1 MSPQLS
7 WLPCCLAWLAGI
19 EAHAETIKWFGYC
32 PTGSNNLTS
41 ANSPMDGSFRFELG
55 VFINAFVPSASNTAQ
70 WAANWVAAQRVTF
83 NAQNKL
89 FTGQFTVTNNSTPFN
104 VGKAAYVW
112 GFQGGTAASEWILFR
127 KSTWTWPAPNPMD
140 PYGLDWDAAAATAV
154 LGSIN
159 AGGSPFFIQSAVV
172 TDGASP
178 TTTWQQWQAAELAG
192 ESLNGPNDDPDHD
205 GTLNLMEYVFGTL
218 PKQAGAPPATPVD
231 VVTIAGQRYLQITIP
246 RRIDHPATL
255 TVQVSS
261 DLAIW
266 NSGPASTLTV
276 SNSPAALVAR
286 DLTPLGADVPQR
298 FIRLK
303 AELVT
308 P

>member
-1 MSPQLS
+1 MAPRTC
-7 WLPCCLAWLAGI
+7 WLWISVVWLAGTNS
-19 EAHAETIKWFGYC
+19 HAETIKWFGYC
-32 PTGSNNLTS
+32 PTGSDNITS
-41 ANSPMDGSFRFELG
+41 AGSPMGGSFSFELG
-55 VFINAFVPSASNTAQ
+55 VFKNAFVPSDSNTSQ
-70 WAANWVAAQRVTF
+70 WAANWVAAQRVTY
-83 NAQNKL
+83 NAQNKV
-89 FTGQFTVTNNSTPFN
+89 FTGQFTVTNNTAPFTI
-104 VGKAAYVW
+104 GAAAYVW
-112 GFQGGTAASEWILFR
+112 GFQGGVAASEWILFR
-127 KSTWTWPAPNPMD
+127 KSTWTWPAPNPTD
-140 PYGLDWDAAAATAV
+140 PFGLDWDAATATTV

-159 AGGSPFFIQSAVV
+159 AGGSPFFMRSAAV

-192 ESLNGPNDDPDHD
+192 EPLNGANDDPDHD

-218 PKQAGAPPATPVD
+218 PKQAGAPPSTPVEI
-231 VVTIAGQRYLQITIP
+231 VTVTGQRYLQITIP

-261 DLAIW
+261 NLAIW
-266 NSGPASTLTV
+266 NSGPSSTLTV
-276 SNSPAALVAR
+276 SNTPAALVVR
-286 DLTPLGADVPQR
+286 DLTPLSPGVPQR